1 MALPTT
7 RESAKRDCKRTHA
20 TLIVVLDFASNKRL
34 WSFVMMAKRPD
45 PLDVMVGVKIRIFRT
60 HRGLSQSDLAEKIGV
75 AFQQVQK
82 YESGA
87 NRVGASRLSRI
98 AAALGISIGE
108 LFEPS
113 QHKSPNSK
121 SPFHLLAERDAL
133 RVLKAFARTTDPRV
147 RRAIARL
154 VESVAD
160 QQPKLRLST
169 ARPAPVKRFQRRRT
183 STTPT

>member
-1 MALPTT
+1 ML
-7 RESAKRDCKRTHA
+7 
-20 TLIVVLDFASNKRL
+20 
-34 WSFVMMAKRPD
+34 AKRPD
-45 PLDVMVGVKIRIFRT
+45 PLDVMVGGKIRIFRT
-60 HRGLSQSDLAEKIGV
+60 HRGLSQGDLAEKIGV

-98 AAALGISIGE
+98 AAALGIPIGE

-113 QHKSPNSK
+113 PHKPFNSK

-154 VESVAD
+154 VESIAS
-160 QQPKLRLST
+160 QQPTTRLSI
-169 ARPAPVKRFQRRRT
+169 ARPADVKRSRRCR
-183 STTPT
+183 

>member
-1 MALPTT
+1 ML
-7 RESAKRDCKRTHA
+7 AKG
-20 TLIVVLDFASNKRL
+20 
-34 WSFVMMAKRPD
+34 PD
-45 PLDVMVGVKIRIFRT
+45 PLDVMVGTRIRIFRM

-113 QHKSPNSK
+113 PHKSPGSK
-121 SPFHLLAERDAL
+121 SPFHLLAEPDAL
-133 RVLKAFARTTDPRV
+133 RVLKAFARTKDPRV

-154 VESVAD
+154 VESVAY
-160 QQPKLRLST
+160 QPPKTRLSM
-169 ARPAPVKRFQRRRT
+169 AHPGPVKRGQRRRRASAT
-183 STTPT
+183 LA

>member
-1 MALPTT
+1 ML
-7 RESAKRDCKRTHA
+7 
-20 TLIVVLDFASNKRL
+20 
-34 WSFVMMAKRPD
+34 AKRPD
-45 PLDVMVGVKIRIFRT
+45 PLDVMVGTKIRIFRT
-60 HRGLSQSDLAEKIGV
+60 HRGLTQSDLAEKIGV

-113 QHKSPNSK
+113 SHKPSNSK

-154 VESVAD
+154 VESIAS
-160 QQPKLRLST
+160 QQPRTRLSI
-169 ARPAPVKRFQRRRT
+169 ARLADVKRSQRCR
-183 STTPT
+183 